1 MAANAAQVSS
11 HTYHIE
17 KVNNKNDQPWH
28 MTMEII
34 LEEYNL
40 LNIVDGTDACLD
52 IDDPTNALD
61 LQIWKRH
68 DLNAR

>member
-1 MAANAAQVSS
+1 
-11 HTYHIE
+11 
-17 KVNNKNDQPWH
+17 